1 MKDSSATILLNT
13 QNNSGEYTMFD
24 LRSLDAKG
32 AVLSG
37 PLLMEIG
44 ESFQVRVAHKGNE
57 IELRA
62 KVHAVSQE
70 QMTIRF
76 VDLDSKAKAFLG
88 SVHN

>member
-13 QNNSGEYTMFD
+13 ENNSGEYTMFD

-44 ESFQVRVAHKGNE
+44 ESFQIRVAHKGSE
-57 IELRA
+57 FELRA
-62 KVHAVSQE
+62 KVHAVSEE

-76 VDLDSKAKAFLG
+76 VDLDSKAKAFLAKK
-88 SVHN
+88 